1 MRLLKIGRDAACDI
15 TINSS
20 RVSSLHA
27 ELTLLNSG
35 DILLEDKGSKNGTFV
50 QNQPIQPGKTVS
62 VRRGDTIRFADVE
75 LQWSQ
80 VPMEDNSG
88 YKGVWGIGTNF
99 HNDFQIAG
107 NTVSRFHA
115 TVKQANDGKFY
126 IFDHSKNGTTVNGQ
140 KIMPN
145 QPFRIKKSSAV
156 SCGGVPVN
164 LTAGNKIPWP
174 SNLPLIILS
183 SAASILLLCCL
194 GYGVWKLVGNEPEP
208 KIDGIATGLPPA
220 ASDTTNLVAK
230 NTVPKVKEYTDT
242 ELYDMYNHSVVMLI
256 SIYHYEAKVEGISDG
271 DMKIINSWLSICGE
285 EPIPEKFLPLGSKL
299 VPVSDM
305 TPGEYVRTIN
315 ELTKGEGLMTGTGF
329 FVSENGKIITN
340 LHVINPWVFN
350 DDILNIQTDVKRKLA
365 VAAKNHENDA
375 LYPYLIAGMTDV
387 KVKGVLDYIAL
398 VPQGET
404 FDEKV
409 METCNTSPLSL
420 GDKKKDVAVIQTMK
434 KRLPTSECT
443 YVPLNAQIE
452 KTPDSLKVGTHIYT
466 MGFPAGNALQQEAR
480 GDGIKVIP
488 QDGAITQVLEFE
500 FLHNAASEHGAS
512 GSPIFNKY
520 GKLIGILN
528 KGYEAKQGYNFGV
541 KAQYIKEVWDKARQ

>member
-15 TINSS
+15 TINDP

-50 QNQPIQPGKTVS
+50 QNQPIQPGKSVS

-145 QPFRIKKSSAV
+145 QPFRIKKNSAV

-164 LTAGNKIPWP
+164 LSAGNKIPWP

-183 SAASILLLCCL
+183 AAASILLLC
-194 GYGVWKLVGNEPEP
+194 GVGFGVSKLVDKAVTPP
-208 KIDGIATGLPPA
+208 PIDTIAEKPDSPDLIKPA
-220 ASDTTNLVAK
+220 AMEAKVYSDQ
-230 NTVPKVKEYTDT
+230 
-242 ELYDMYNHSVVMLI
+242 ELYEMYNHSVVMLI
-256 SIYHYEAKVEGISDG
+256 AIYHYEVKIEGISDQ
-271 DMKIINSWLSICGE
+271 DMKIINSWLDEGDR
-285 EPIPEKFLPLGSKL
+285 IPEKFLPLGNRL
-299 VPVSDM
+299 LRVNDM
-305 TPGEYVRTIN
+305 SISQYVKTII
-315 ELTKGEGLMTGTGF
+315 ELTDGEGLMTGTGF
-329 FVSENGKIITN
+329 FASENGKIITN
-340 LHVINPWVFN
+340 LHVIHPWVFN
-350 DDILNIQTDVKRKLA
+350 DDIVDIQTDVKRRLA
-365 VAAKNHENDA
+365 IAAKNHESDA

-387 KVKGVLDYIAL
+387 KVKGELDYIAL

-404 FDEKV
+404 FDENNIK
-409 METCNTSPLSL
+409 TCRPLPL
-420 GDKKKDVAVIQTMK
+420 AVGDKDKDVAVIQTMT
-434 KRLPTSECT
+434 KRLPTAECNF
-443 YVPLNAQIE
+443 VHINAQLE
-452 KTPDSLKVGTHIYT
+452 QSSDSIKVGDHIYM
-466 MGFPAGNALQQEAR
+466 MGFPAGTSLQEEAR
-480 GDGIKVIP
+480 QDGIKVIP
-488 QDGAITQVLEFE
+488 QDGSITQVLQYQFG
-500 FLHNAASEHGAS
+500 HNAASEHGAS

-520 GKLIGILN
+520 GKLVGILN
-528 KGYEAKQGYNFGV
+528 KGYEPKQGYNYGV
-541 KAQYIKEVWDKARQ
+541 KAQYIKEVWDKVRQ